1 MRIPIAALLLGAAPV
16 LAVADPMVETVT
28 PGNTLAAAPTE
39 WLGETP
45 HLVIMGTVN
54 GYPFDLQYLDLAAAD
69 VHAVEVKREYAVD
82 GDKRPYIE
90 LDFALQAVIDGVAK
104 NIEGKLNHADFLTLS
119 LPATMAVGTVENP
132 EGENTF
138 TEFEFE
144 KDGVSVNEEVGE
156 WGGTAVL
163 ALDSAFETAE
173 PTGDGRIGGFID
185 ARNGD
190 NMLVISFTFDVDEV
204 EVEEE

>member
-1 MRIPIAALLLGAAPV
+1 MPFAALLLGAAPA

-28 PGNTLAAAPTE
+28 PGNRLAAAPTE

-69 VHAVEVKREYAVD
+69 VHAVEVKREYAVN

-104 NIEGKLNHADFLTLS
+104 SIEGKLNHADFLTLS
-119 LPATMAVGTVENP
+119 LPATMALGTVENP
-132 EGENTF
+132 EGANTF
-138 TEFEFE
+138 TEFEFEWE
-144 KDGVSVNEEVGE
+144 KDGVSVNEEIGD

-163 ALDSAFETAE
+163 ALDSAFETTE
-173 PTGDGRIGGFID
+173 PTGDGRIGAFID

-204 EVEEE
+204 EVEED